1 MASPDSI
8 GGIVGGAIRGP
19 DPRSTG
25 FIPNPKA
32 KLRDQVHEAM
42 RFFHYSRRTEEA
54 YWGWIT
60 RFLKFHRTSP
70 ASNGRPV
77 DGAASGGWRHPREMG
92 AAEVAAFLSHLAAER
107 DVAASTQ
114 NQALNGLVFL
124 YGVVLR
130 QPLGELGEWARVQ
143 RPARLPAVLSKEEVA
158 RVIAAVV
165 PEYQLAVRLMYG
177 SGLRL
182 LDLVR
187 LRVKDLSLER
197 RQILVRDGKGL
208 KDRVTMVPE
217 LLVAGLRDQLAR
229 SRMIYE
235 EDRRARVSGVWLPEA
250 LARKYPQGPL
260 EWAWFWVFPARN
272 LGRDPEDGTV
282 RRHHLLEDN
291 VQRAVKLAARRAC
304 PEKRVTTHTLRHSF
318 ATHLLEAG
326 YDIRTVQELLGH
338 QDVSTTQIYTHVMQ
352 KPGLGVRS
360 PLDG

>member
-1 MASPDSI
+1 MTFPDFI
-8 GGIVGGAIRGP
+8 GGSGARGP
-19 DPRSTG
+19 DPRKSA

-32 KLRDQVHEAM
+32 KLRGQVQEAM

-70 ASNGRPV
+70 IDHPSDLPQAE
-77 DGAASGGWRHPREMG
+77 AALPGGWRHPREMG
-92 AAEVAAFLSHLAAER
+92 AAEVAAFLSHLAKDR

-130 QPLGELGEWARVQ
+130 QPLGELGDWARVQ
-143 RPARLPAVLSKEEVA
+143 RPPRLPAVLSKAEVA

-217 LLVAGLRDQLAR
+217 ILVAGLRDQLAR
-229 SRMIYE
+229 SRLIYE
-235 EDRRARVSGVWLPEA
+235 EDRRAGVSGVWLPEA
-250 LARKYPQGPL
+250 LARKYPQGPV
-260 EWAWFWVFPARN
+260 EWAWFWLFPARG
-272 LGRDPEDGTV
+272 LGRDPEDGTL

-291 VQRAVKLAARRAC
+291 VQRAVKLAAQRAC

-338 QDVSTTQIYTHVMQ
+338 KDVATTQIYTHVMQ
-352 KPGLGVRS
+352 KPGIGVRS